1 MKKISIAIVED
12 RPEISAGLE
21 YIISSTP
28 DLVCRSFPTGE
39 TALAKISP
47 SEFDVV
53 LMDIE
58 LPGMSGIECTFH
70 LRQKFPELKIMMC
83 TVFQDEDKIYRA
95 IAAGAS
101 GYILKRT
108 EPDLLIRSI
117 KELLEGGAPISSII
131 ANKVLDAFRKM
142 IPGEMQTSVLS
153 EREQEVLSLLAMG
166 YRNKQ
171 VADKLN
177 ISIATVKS
185 HIYNCYQKLHVSS
198 KVEAINKF
206 KAQPKG

>member
-1 MKKISIAIVED
+1 MIRVAIVED
-12 RPEISAGLE
+12 RPEISAGLD
-21 YIISSTP
+21 YIISSHP
-28 DLVCRSFPTGE
+28 DCSCKSYSTGE
-39 TALAKISP
+39 AALLQIKPTEI
-47 SEFDVV
+47 DVV

-58 LPGMSGIECTFH
+58 LPGISGIECTFL

-83 TVFQDEDKIYRA
+83 TIFQDEDKIYRA

-108 EPDLLIRSI
+108 DPELLIRSI

-131 ANKVLDAFRKM
+131 ASKVLSAFRKL
-142 IPGEMQTSVLS
+142 IPSEMQSSQLS

-171 VADKLN
+171 VAEKLN

-185 HIYNCYQKLHVSS
+185 HIYNCYQKLHVTS

>member
-1 MKKISIAIVED
+1 MIRVAIVED
-12 RPEISAGLE
+12 RQEISAGLT
-21 YIISSTP
+21 YIISNQPGFT
-28 DLVCRSFPTGE
+28 CKSFSTGE
-39 TALAKISP
+39 AAVGQVSP
-47 SEFDVV
+47 AEFDVV

-58 LPGMSGIECTFH
+58 LPGISGIECTH
-70 LRQKFPELKIMMC
+70 ILHQKYPTLKIMMC
-83 TVFQDEDKIYRA
+83 TIFQDEDKIYRA

-108 EPDLLIRSI
+108 EPELLIKSIKDLLD
-117 KELLEGGAPISSII
+117 GGAPISSII
-131 ANKVLDAFRKM
+131 ASKVLTAFRKLM
-142 IPGEMQTSVLS
+142 PSEMNSSTLS

-171 VADKLN
+171 VAEKLN

-185 HIYNCYQKLHVSS
+185 HIYNCYQKLHVTS

-206 KAQPKG
+206 KSQSRN

>member
-1 MKKISIAIVED
+1 MIRVAIVED
-12 RPEISAGLE
+12 RPEISAGLA
-21 YIISSTP
+21 YIISSHP
-28 DLVCRSFPTGE
+28 GFSCKSFSTGE
-39 TALAKISP
+39 AALAQIHP
-47 SEFDVV
+47 SNFEVV

-58 LPGMSGIECTFH
+58 LPGISGIECTFL
-70 LRQKFPELKIMMC
+70 LRQKYPELKIMMC
-83 TVFQDEDKIYRA
+83 TIFQDEDKIYRA

-131 ANKVLDAFRKM
+131 ANKVLNAFRKL
-142 IPGEMQTSVLS
+142 IPTEMQSSHLS
-153 EREQEVLSLLAMG
+153 EREQEILSLLSMG

-171 VADKLN
+171 VAEKLN

-185 HIYNCYQKLHVSS
+185 HIYNCYQKLHVTS
-198 KVEAINKF
+198 KIEAINKF